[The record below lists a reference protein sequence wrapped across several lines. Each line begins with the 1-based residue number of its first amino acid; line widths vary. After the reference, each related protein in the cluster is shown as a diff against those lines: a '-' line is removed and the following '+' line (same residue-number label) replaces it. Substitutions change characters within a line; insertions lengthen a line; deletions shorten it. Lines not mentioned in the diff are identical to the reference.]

1 MNSSC
6 FLSRLGLRRP
16 CYLRHWGA
24 KYSILLIQILIVSN
38 MLEHTCK
45 RLYIRVILQSTW
57 SFNHVNQ
64 TRIAV
69 PGKLKK
75 YVNSLNMKI
84 EQPTPTTYIQHTS
97 KLNKGAYD
105 INLRNGMVSSIK
117 SISGSTS
124 RRSRP
129 LSLNRKTIGLIK
141 SISGSTSRTCIR
153 LLNLL
158 STFRQEN
165 T

>member
-1 MNSSC
+1 MSSSC

-24 KYSILLIQILIVSN
+24 KYSILLIQLLIVSN

-57 SFNHVNQ
+57 PFNHVNQ
-64 TRIAV
+64 TSAV

-84 EQPTPTTYIQHTS
+84 VQPTPTTYIQHTS

-105 INLRNGMVSSIK
+105 INLRTGMVSSIK

-124 RRSRP
+124 RSRP
-129 LSLNRKTIGLIK
+129 LSLNRKTIGLI
-141 SISGSTSRTCIR
+141 
-153 LLNLL
+153 
-158 STFRQEN
+158 
-165 T
+165 